1 MIPFQVMI
9 RFQESVA
16 IAPSAARGSRR
27 RWLGTSALMFPFVR
41 AQARSQDSAVRVLL
55 VTGGHDHEPSF
66 YSLFDSQDGMIVNVD
81 PHPGAYRAD
90 FTSRYDVLVLYDMV
104 QVDQIDGERRKNLQ
118 TFIES
123 GKGLVVLHHAVCSYN
138 QWEWWWRDVMGVR
151 YLQKP
156 EGNQPSSTYK
166 HDEKL
171 TITPLR
177 PHPVLAG
184 VGVMH
189 MTDETYKGM
198 WMSSSNTVLLKTDN
212 PTSDGPV
219 AWISAYEKSRVVVIQ
234 PGHGREAH
242 TNSDYRRLVRNAIF
256 WAARGSVRA

>member
-16 IAPSAARGSRR
+16 IAPSAARWSRR

-66 YSLFDSQDGMIVNVD
+66 YSLFDSQEGMIVNVD

-118 TFIES
+118 TFVES

-171 TITPLR
+171 LVIADIHLGKARHFRKEGISIPARAHHPLR
-177 PHPVLAG
+177 CARKTWKCCWLHDGYRGGTAG
-184 VGVMH
+184 AGRCA
-189 MTDETYKGM
+189 T
-198 WMSSSNTVLLKTDN
+198 
-212 PTSDGPV
+212 
-219 AWISAYEKSRVVVIQ
+219 
-234 PGHGREAH
+234 HGAR
-242 TNSDYRRLVRNAIF
+242 SVC
-256 WAARGSVRA
+256 AA